1 MAIRIL
7 IIEDESLIA
16 QDLVVT
22 IKKVEPDAD
31 IVHIVTNVADGIA
44 YLQEKPVIDLI
55 FSDIQL
61 GGEQSFEIFEQVT
74 VDIPIIFCT
83 AFNEYALK
91 AFETAGIDYLLKPIS
106 QPAIAKA
113 IAKYKTFSS
122 KTVPNTQPA
131 VDFSEVLTA
140 LKKELHP
147 SKLPSIIIHQGEKI
161 IPVSGE
167 TIALCYIDNSIVKA
181 ILFTKEIVYVSN
193 TLDELETKFTPY
205 FFRANRQFLVNRKAV
220 KEASQHFNRKLL
232 VHITIPFQEQ
242 ILVGKGKTTVF
253 LQWLSEF

>member
-61 GGEQSFEIFEQVT
+61 GGEQSFEIFERVT

-106 QPAIAKA
+106 KESVAKA
-113 IAKYKTFSS
+113 IAKYKTLSH
-122 KTVPNTQPA
+122 KPA
-131 VDFSEVLTA
+131 NNSGGVFDYTSIVEA
-140 LKKELHP
+140 LKKELMP
-147 SKLPSIIIHQGEKI
+147 GKLPSIIIHQGERI
-161 IPVSGE
+161 IPIHGEDIALFYIENGLVKAQLFNKSIAMVSG
-167 TIALCYIDNSIVKA
+167 
-181 ILFTKEIVYVSN
+181 
-193 TLDELETKFTPY
+193 TLDDLETKFAPY
-205 FFRANRQFLVNRKAV
+205 YFRINRQFLVNRQAV

-232 VHITIPFQEQ
+232 VHITIPFNEQ
-242 ILVGKGKTTVF
+242 ILVGKEKTTAF
-253 LQWLSEF
+253 LHWLAKV